1 MIKKRR
7 QAAALSYGKGQQ
19 APQLTAK
26 GKGLVADNIIERAK
40 EHNVPI
46 MEDASLVELLTQLNI
61 NETIPEDL
69 YEAVAEVFA
78 YVYQIDKRFRS

>member
-1 MIKKRR
+1 MIEKRR
-7 QAAALSYGKGQQ
+7 QAAALSYEQGQQ
-19 APQLTAK
+19 APKITAS

-46 MEDASLVELLTQLNI
+46 LEDASLVELLTQLNI
-61 NETIPEDL
+61 NETIPEEL

-78 YVYQIDKRFRS
+78 YVYQIDKKLR